1 MKRVT
6 EGEAVTK
13 TNRGGSTQ
21 KILTGGNGNG
31 EDDVRQEGAVDE
43 GPGDGLKELRK
54 RLLLES
60 RNEVGDVKSNNRH
73 EVRHQHQHGVTGGAD
88 AAHAGGEEHEAKQ
101 RDFSSVHSLGELGPL
116 G

>member
-1 MKRVT
+1 M
-6 EGEAVTK
+6 
-13 TNRGGSTQ
+13 
-21 KILTGGNGNG
+21 
-31 EDDVRQEGAVDE
+31 
-43 GPGDGLKELRK
+43 KELRK
-54 RLLLES
+54 LLLRES

-116 G
+116 GDRICFLETERVGYICESI